1 MEALLA
7 FTQFKQLL
15 TGAWQTAAAL
25 TALDAWQLGQS
36 WAEVEAGFARWAS
49 AFTGVDFPPGFA
61 RLHPFVSAVSIYP
74 AGYVLAEA
82 RVADWRPRLRALGGE
97 RWWAAP
103 AVQADIRAHFQ
114 PGARITTAPARGWR

>member
-1 MEALLA
+1 MALTDDDQRQLAAQGISAREAERQLALLA
-7 FTQFKQLL
+7 H
-15 TGAWQTAAAL
+15 
-25 TALDAWQLGQS
+25 
-36 WAEVEAGFARWAS
+36 
-49 AFTGVDFPPGFA
+49 PPGFA

-103 AVQADIRAHFQ
+103 AAQADIRAHFQ
-114 PGARITTAPARGWR
+114 QGARITTAPARGWR